1 MIVLFL
7 QTLSIGGWHVNNKSK
22 YPTYSNEK
30 KWIVKLRQISI
41 GLSNLKKNYN
51 PLQFAL
57 FCRNFLLNLMEKLP
71 FNYINYHFFFK

>member
-22 YPTYSNEK
+22 YPTYSTEKNESSNY
-30 KWIVKLRQISI
+30 LFSI

-51 PLQFAL
+51 PLQIAL

>member
-1 MIVLFL
+1 MIDLFL

-41 GLSNLKKNYN
+41 GLSNLKK
-51 PLQFAL
+51 
-57 FCRNFLLNLMEKLP
+57 KL
-71 FNYINYHFFFK
+71 

>member
-1 MIVLFL
+1 MIDLFL

-22 YPTYSNEK
+22 YPTYSTEKNESSNY
-30 KWIVKLRQISI
+30 LFSI

-51 PLQFAL
+51 LLQFAL